1 MITLEHV
8 TKSYPGRHGRH
19 TVLKDISIEFP
30 SDKSVGILGVNG
42 AGKSTLL
49 RILSGVEAPDSGT
62 VTRRGRISWPIGFGG
77 GFNAS
82 LTGEENCRFVSRI
95 YDEDID
101 RVTSFAY
108 EFSELGDF
116 FYMPVRTYSSGM
128 RSRLAFGLSM
138 AIDFDCYLVDEVT
151 AVGDRKFNQKCRA
164 AFAQRRERSILLMV
178 SHSMKTIRTYCDR
191 YAVLNNGKIHLYD
204 NLKVAERSYDG

>member
-1 MITLEHV
+1 MITLENV
-8 TKSYPGRHGRH
+8 TKSYPVRHGRH
-19 TVLKDISIEFP
+19 VVLKDISIEFP
-30 SDKSVGILGVNG
+30 TNKSVGILGVNG

-49 RILSGVEAPDSGT
+49 RLLAGVETPDTGAII
-62 VTRRGRISWPIGFGG
+62 RRGRISWPIGFGG
-77 GFNAS
+77 GFNSS
-82 LTGEENCRFVSRI
+82 LSGEENCRFVSRI

-108 EFSELGDF
+108 EFSELGKF

-151 AVGDRKFNQKCRA
+151 AVGDKKFNQKCKA
-164 AFAQRRERSILLMV
+164 AFDERRERSIVLMV
-178 SHSMKTIRTYCDR
+178 SHSMKTIREYCDHF
-191 YAVLNNGKIHLYD
+191 AVLNNGKLRMFE

>member
-1 MITLEHV
+1 MITLKHV
-8 TKSYPGRHGRH
+8 SKSYPVRNGRH
-19 TVLKDISIEFP
+19 TVLNDISIEFP

-49 RILSGVEAPDSGT
+49 RLLAGVETPDTGS
-62 VTRRGRISWPIGFGG
+62 VIRRGRISWPLGFSG
-77 GFNAS
+77 GFNGS

-95 YDEDID
+95 YDEDIN

-108 EFSELGDF
+108 EFSELGKF

-151 AVGDRKFNQKCRA
+151 AVGDRHFNRKCKA
-164 AFAQRRERSILLMV
+164 AFEERRGKSTLLMV
-178 SHSMKTIRTYCDR
+178 SHSMGTIRQYCDHF
-191 YAVLNNGKIHLYD
+191 AVLNNGKLRMFD
-204 NLKVAERSYDG
+204 NLGVAERSYDG